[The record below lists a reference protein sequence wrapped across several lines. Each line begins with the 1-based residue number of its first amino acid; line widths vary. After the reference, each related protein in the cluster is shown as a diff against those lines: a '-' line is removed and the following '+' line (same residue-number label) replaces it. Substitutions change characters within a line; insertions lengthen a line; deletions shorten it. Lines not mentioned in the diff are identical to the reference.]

1 VCYLYR
7 RIVGMLHNLWR
18 APSFSLLG
26 LTPSSAHSALSLACS
41 IERYHAGQPRRHRS
55 RTYEHS
61 LEQSPHHALVAGWD
75 DQWLHQA
82 RLVHALCFTRMTSP
96 RRRHGQTR
104 GAAWRI
110 GAPWKRRME
119 ETGWTVRWVVRR
131 GQEQERPSRRTWLC
145 TSADHLHVRR
155 YLTEAG
161 RSRAAAIHLRITR
174 V

>member
-1 VCYLYR
+1 MLAELVRCVRLSVCYLYR

-119 ETGWTVRWVVRR
+119 ETGWTVRLAVRR
-131 GQEQERPSRRTWLC
+131 G
-145 TSADHLHVRR
+145 
-155 YLTEAG
+155 AG
-161 RSRAAAIHLRITR
+161 PGPGLGAS
-174 V
+174 